1 MAAPSGGL
9 SRFYLL
15 LGAAAAVGAAVIG
28 LVVFRK
34 PAVSIPANPVIQVSD
49 TSGFRGYLLG
59 SDSALL
65 EVTEY
70 ADYEC
75 PACQQ
80 WAVVQFPTI
89 QERLIRTGKVRWR
102 YRDFPL
108 AIHQHSRTAA
118 HAAACANDQGK
129 YWEMHR
135 FIYESQN
142 DWAFG
147 KAAAHFRELAGP
159 AGLDVAQYDACMA
172 SAKYAGRIQA
182 SYDEAV
188 RVGAGSTPTLLIAG
202 RLYAGGLAY
211 DDLKHLVDSLAA
223 AQAPAAAPATR

>member
-108 AIHQHSRTAA
+108 DMHRHARVAA
-118 HAAACANDQGK
+118 HAGACADEQGR
-129 YWEMHR
+129 YWEMNER
-135 FIYESQN
+135 IYSWEPRWPEQ
-142 DWAFG
+142 AR
-147 KAAAHFRELAGP
+147 AATIFRTYAKVL
-159 AGLDVAQYDACMA
+159 GLDLARYDECMGA
-172 SAKYAGRIQA
+172 ARYAGRI
-182 SYDEAV
+182 EAG
-188 RVGAGSTPTLLIAG
+188 RVEGGAVGVGSTPTFLIRG
-202 RLYAGGLAY
+202 RLYPGAGAVHY
-211 DDLKHLVDSLAA
+211 DMLKALLDSLEGS
-223 AQAPAAAPATR
+223 PAR

>member
-1 MAAPSGGL
+1 MAATSGGL

-15 LGAAAAVGAAVIG
+15 LGAAAVVGAGAIG
-28 LVVFRK
+28 FLLLRQ
-34 PAVSIPANPVIQVSD
+34 PPVSIPANPAILVSD

-59 SDSALL
+59 SDSAPL

-108 AIHQHSRTAA
+108 DMHRHARLAA
-118 HAAACANDQGK
+118 HAGACADDQGK
-129 YWEMHR
+129 YWEMNER
-135 FIYESQN
+135 IYSWEPRWPDHGNAGSI
-142 DWAFG
+142 FRTYG
-147 KAAAHFRELAGP
+147 KVL
-159 AGLDVAQYDACMA
+159 GLDLARYDECMA
-172 SAKYAGRIQA
+172 SARYAGRI
-182 SYDEAV
+182 EAGRIEGTAAGV
-188 RVGAGSTPTLLIAG
+188 GSTPTFLINGRLFPGAG
-202 RLYAGGLAY
+202 RVHY
-211 DDLKHLVDSLAA
+211 DMLKAMLDSLEAA
-223 AQAPAAAPATR
+223 RPN